1 MPIFSKILH
10 ICHLLAAPLLLPIL
24 CACSLFDYND
34 CESTGTEMPVPQI
47 ATDNQYISLNIVV
60 SSGKENITRA
70 NTPAG
75 GEDGDGREMGFERE
89 NKVSGITFM
98 LYEVEEKATAGVYT
112 GINDITDN
120 DILAFIQYYPVT
132 LVKKEDYK
140 YPENIEAVYT
150 TGDQPLGGSG
160 LDLAKTYRAIVVAN
174 LDMTKDF
181 KVGSKVED
189 VRQKTVSSIYTG
201 PSIGIEAK
209 DFVMALEDDNT
220 IISFK
225 EPDQT
230 PSADG
235 QMIDKYE
242 IDNICIERLAARMDF
257 WTKGATYTENAN
269 YLTPGYEYPVYRND
283 IETMPSSNDKFV
295 LTAIRPFNLYSGDE
309 YLIKRIQ
316 RDNGTF
322 YLVDE
327 TVTQSKTETNYVLD
341 PNTLK
346 KNSVVSSCPDYMEAA
361 KWLQTVAADDKTG
374 WLTMKSL
381 HGSDAIYDH
390 TDDGVT
396 APNIIV
402 CYPKENTLLKESP
415 LYCYA
420 TGLCIEGDYY
430 PAGRTNPEHLIYY
443 GYLRHQG
450 EGDGSYTIKP
460 ADELTTDE
468 TSAFAMNYGVVR
480 NNIYRISIDKVTE
493 KRSLEL
499 KITVKQWDKFEH
511 DIIYM

>member
-1 MPIFSKILH
+1 MPIFSKIPHL
-10 ICHLLAAPLLLPIL
+10 CHLLAASLLLPIL

-34 CESTGTEMPVPQI
+34 CESTDTETPVPQI
-47 ATDNQYISLNIVV
+47 ATDNQYINLNIVV
-60 SSGKENITRA
+60 SSGKENTTRA
-70 NTPAG
+70 TPEG

-98 LYEVEEKATAGVYT
+98 LYEVKEKATAGVYT

-120 DILAFIQYYPVT
+120 DVLTFIQYYPVT
-132 LVKKEDYK
+132 LVKKEDYN
-140 YPENIEAVYT
+140 YPTNIEAVYT
-150 TGDQPLGGSG
+150 TGNQSLGGSG

-181 KVGSKVED
+181 NVGSKVAD
-189 VRQKTVSSIYTG
+189 VRQKTVSSVYTG
-201 PSIGIEAK
+201 SGIGIEAK

-225 EPDQT
+225 KPT
-230 PSADG
+230 PTSSADG

-242 IDNICIERLAARMDF
+242 IDNIRIERLAARMDF
-257 WTKGATYTENAN
+257 WTKNATYTENDN
-269 YLTPGYEYPVYRND
+269 YSTPGYEYSVYKND
-283 IETMPSSNDKFV
+283 IETTPSSSDKFV
-295 LTAIRPFNLYSGDE
+295 LTAIRPFNLYSGTE
-309 YLIKRIQ
+309 FLIKRIQ
-316 RDNGTF
+316 RDNGIF
-322 YLVDE
+322 YLADE
-327 TVTQSKTETNYVLD
+327 TVTRSNTEKNYVLD
-341 PNTLK
+341 PNTLQ
-346 KNSVVSSCPDYMEAA
+346 KNSVVSSCPNYMEAA
-361 KWLQTVAADDKTG
+361 QWLQTVAADNNTG
-374 WLTMKSL
+374 WLQMQSL
-381 HGSDAIYDH
+381 HGSDAIYEH
-390 TDDGVT
+390 TDYGVT

-460 ADELTTDE
+460 AEELTTDE
-468 TSAFAMNYGVVR
+468 KSAFAMNYGVVR

>member
-1 MPIFSKILH
+1 MPIFSKIPH

-34 CESTGTEMPVPQI
+34 CESIGTEMPVPQI

-70 NTPAG
+70 TPEG

-98 LYEVEEKATAGVYT
+98 LYEVIEKATAGEHT

-132 LVKKEDYK
+132 LVEKEDYD
-140 YPENIEAVYT
+140 YPTNIEAVYT
-150 TGDQPLGGSG
+150 TGGQPLGGSG

-181 KVGSKVED
+181 NVGSKVVD

-201 PSIGIEAK
+201 SGIGIEAK

-225 EPDQT
+225 KPTQT

-242 IDNICIERLAARMDF
+242 IDNIRIERLAARMDF
-257 WTKGATYTENAN
+257 WTKGATYTENDN
-269 YLTPGYEYPVYRND
+269 YSTPGYEYSVYKND
-283 IETMPSSNDKFV
+283 IETTPTSNDKFV
-295 LTAIRPFNLYSGDE
+295 LTAIRPFNLYSGTE

-322 YLVDE
+322 YLADE
-327 TVTQSKTETNYVLD
+327 TVTQSSNETNYVLD
-341 PNTLK
+341 PNTWA
-346 KNSVVSSCPDYMEAA
+346 KNNATATCPSYMESD
-361 KWLQTVAADDKTG
+361 KWLANLVNTANG
-374 WLTMKSL
+374 WLQMKLL
-381 HGSDAIYDH
+381 HDSDAIYDH
-390 TDDGVT
+390 TDYGVT

-468 TSAFAMNYGVVR
+468 ISAFAMNYGVVR